1 MEIIKEHTNEMNYN
15 SQPALSEEI
24 ERKLAEADQAA
35 ALTDL
40 RYTAKGVFGRARK
53 RIDE

>member
-24 ERKLAEADQAA
+24 ESKLAEADQAA
-35 ALTDL
+35 GLTDL
-40 RYTAKGVFGRARK
+40 RHTAKEVFGRARK

>member
-15 SQPALSEEI
+15 SPPALSEEI
-24 ERKLAEADQAA
+24 ESKLAEADQAA

-40 RYTAKGVFGRARK
+40 RYTAKEVFGRARK